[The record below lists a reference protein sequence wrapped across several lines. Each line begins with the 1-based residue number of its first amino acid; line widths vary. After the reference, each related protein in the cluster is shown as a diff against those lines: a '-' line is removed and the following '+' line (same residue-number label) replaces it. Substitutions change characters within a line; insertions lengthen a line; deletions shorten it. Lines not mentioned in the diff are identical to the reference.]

1 MAEDKVVRS
10 DLDLS
15 RFLVSA
21 DLCGPVAT
29 GPEPAPGRK
38 VDRVRHIALQLDPDP
53 ACIGIRHG
61 NG

>member
-15 RFLVSA
+15 RLLSA
-21 DLCGPVAT
+21 AGLCGTVAP
-29 GPEPAPGRK
+29 GPETAPGRK
-38 VDRVRHIALQLDPDP
+38 VDRVRHIALQLDSDP
-53 ACIGIRHG
+53 ARVGIGHG